1 MELDKEHRTEDKIG
15 IKEIHETFWRAR
27 DFELTNLWQRS
38 IFLTA
43 FLVLCFTAYGSV
55 LNKIL
60 DHITKDNLTFLILN
74 LIGYGLSI
82 LGIILSTMWIKMGKG
97 SKAWYEAYEGAIKAI
112 ERNDVYT
119 KQKAKK
125 IGGFRY
131 NKMKGYGGIRINNS
145 IFSGSAGEY
154 SVSKLN
160 IGIGQVFYFF
170 WLLIGIGHT
179 LSVAIRLHNIGEYG
193 YLDILSTL
201 AGIVILLAICV
212 VFGSKKI
219 FKSGSLKYYKNKNE

>member
-1 MELDKEHRTEDKIG
+1 MTKDKIG
-15 IKEIHETFWRAR
+15 IREIHETFWRAR

-55 LNKIL
+55 LTKII
-60 DHITKDNLTFLILN
+60 DNIEKDDLRFFILN

-97 SKAWYEAYEGAIKAI
+97 SKAWYEAYESAIKAI
-112 ERNDVYT
+112 ETNDDYT
-119 KQKAKK
+119 KQKVKE
-125 IGGFRY
+125 IGGFTY
-131 NKMKGYGGIRINNS
+131 NQMKGYGGIHIDNS
-145 IFSGSAGEY
+145 IFSGRAGEY

-170 WLLIGIGHT
+170 WLLIAIIHT
-179 LSVAIRLHNIGEYG
+179 LSVAFRLHGIRGYG
-193 YLDILSTL
+193 YLDIFSTL
-201 AGIVILLAICV
+201 AGTVIIIMVCI
-212 VFGSKKI
+212 VFGGNKM
-219 FKSGSLKYYKNKNE
+219 FKSGSLSNFKNVN

>member
-1 MELDKEHRTEDKIG
+1 MDLENTDRTEDKIG

-27 DFELTNLWQRS
+27 DFELTSLWQRS

-55 LNKIL
+55 LTKII
-60 DHITKDNLTFLILN
+60 DNIEKDDLRFFILN

-97 SKAWYEAYEGAIKAI
+97 SKAWYEAYESAIKAI
-112 ERNDVYT
+112 ETNDDYT
-119 KQKAKK
+119 KQKAKE
-125 IGGFRY
+125 IGGFTY
-131 NKMKGYGGIRINNS
+131 NQMKGYGGIHIDNS
-145 IFSGSAGEY
+145 IFSGRAGEY

-160 IGIGQVFYFF
+160 IGIGQVFYFL

-179 LSVAIRLHNIGEYG
+179 LFVAIRLHGIREYG
-193 YLDILSTL
+193 YLDILSML
-201 AGIVILLAICV
+201 AGIVILLAICK
-212 VFGSKKI
+212 VFGSKKM
-219 FKSGSLKYYKNKNE
+219 FKSGSLKNYKNENE